1 MGFEVLENGDILV
14 GMKPEKVEEPKEEKA
29 KEQPKKAKK

>member
-1 MGFEVLENGDILV
+1 MAFEVLKNGDILV
-14 GMKPEKVEEPKEEKA
+14 GVKPEKAEAPKEEKA